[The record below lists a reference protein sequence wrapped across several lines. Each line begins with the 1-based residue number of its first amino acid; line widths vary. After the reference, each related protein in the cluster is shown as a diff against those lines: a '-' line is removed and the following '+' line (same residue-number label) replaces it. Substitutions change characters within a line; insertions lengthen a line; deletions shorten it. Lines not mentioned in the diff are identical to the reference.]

1 MQLRYFPRALRLARA
16 LQVPELSPVARAR
29 LQALAVWQETG
40 DWRLATKVFG
50 LSRATL
56 YRWRGRYGPTDL
68 TTLESHSRRPRQ
80 SWRGSVTSGSSIPVG
95 GERSWRSSCTA
106 KASRSPVRPLIG
118 CSRGCARPG
127 NSWSR
132 PGEPSPLVAGPP
144 PGPMR
149 CANPVTM
156 PSSTLAISFK
166 STRSMCGLCR
176 ASSSNSLPPAM
187 SSPVGMSSRPMAA
200 PPV

>member
-132 PGEPSPLVAGPP
+132 P
-144 PGPMR
+144 
-149 CANPVTM
+149 
-156 PSSTLAISFK
+156 
-166 STRSMCGLCR
+166 
-176 ASSSNSLPPAM
+176 ASHLR
-187 SSPVGMSSRPMAA
+187 SSPVRRPALCGA
-200 PPV
+200 QTP